1 MRAGL
6 VLITALVLCATP
18 AVAQAKAKAPAVP
31 GSVQVLEICESFAT
45 NAPDAVEAAIAKGW
59 DAFDQGGE
67 SPFIKSYAGSK
78 DIAGL
83 GYANIF
89 VLIESYPDRTFGYC
103 RADVMEPT
111 GDGQALVQAIQ
122 NLGRYKGEAIQNEEG
137 SFASLGDTEGDADRM
152 LLTQWTTDAFVV
164 QLSVNNPKTA
174 TVENPPAE
182 TVEQSNGAVPPAGET
197 APSAQTT
204 EEK

>member
-6 VLITALVLCATP
+6 VLITALALCATP
-18 AVAQAKAKAPAVP
+18 AVAQGKAKTPAVP

-103 RADVMEPT
+103 RADVMEPA
-111 GDGQALVQAIQ
+111 GNGESLVKAIQ
-122 NLGRYKGEAIQNEEG
+122 QLGTYQGDFVKNEEG
-137 SFASLGDTEGDADRM
+137 SFASLSDTEGDQDRV
-152 LLTQWTTDAFVV
+152 LLTHWTRDAFVV
-164 QLSVNNPKTA
+164 QLSITTPKTE
-174 TVENPPAE
+174 TPSAE
-182 TVEQSNGAVPPAGET
+182 TVEQSNGAVPPAGE
-197 APSAQTT
+197 
-204 EEK
+204 